1 MNKYEPQDRVVGEN
15 ENTQRYQD
23 THSCLVVYRHELIKQ
38 LLHAKQLPLRFREVQ
53 LYRLLANKPVWL

>member
-1 MNKYEPQDRVVGEN
+1 MTKYEPRIRIEKDAN
-15 ENTQRYQD
+15 SQRYQD
-23 THSCLVVYRHELIKQ
+23 LHSGLVVYRHELIKQ